1 MNVQKIVLES
11 IKEIII
17 IENIITI
24 MLDRAISISHQFND
38 YFTFSVIWNSFM
50 NVMQIIT
57 ALKLSHISQ
66 HKIFRLNTN
75 KKKTKSKLRGHL
87 KNTIQLKEQ
96 CQEFEIILWLW
107 RYLNVKQG
115 Y

>member
-1 MNVQKIVLES
+1 
-11 IKEIII
+11 
-17 IENIITI
+17 
-24 MLDRAISISHQFND
+24 
-38 YFTFSVIWNSFM
+38 M

-96 CQEFEIILWLW
+96 CQEFEIIL
-107 RYLNVKQG
+107 
-115 Y
+115 